1 MENITIRD
9 ICGNDKEEYIKL
21 QKETWINP
29 QNIDGDEEKLW
40 EMKLED
46 EQINCTITDGNTIY
60 ELIREKLR

>member
-21 QKETWINP
+21 QKEMWIKP
-29 QNIDGDEEKLW
+29 ENIDGDQEKLW